1 MGMNLVGVRKITKK
15 EGKQWINVQ
24 SKFFTSTEICNGF
37 GIRMGDTLKLRIRD
51 NIFLSK
57 VSDFITVP
65 TNLVFSENEINNIKQ
80 NGRIRKK
87 INVDI
92 LDIIK
97 DKVSIEENNFIVGI
111 LSHLFSDG
119 SISPT
124 IIHFTNKDVELITH
138 FESLVSQVFPNVKI
152 DRWND
157 NGVFH
162 SIIENMKFV
171 SIISRFVDKF
181 GRKSLTNPYV
191 PKFIKVSEP
200 FSMEWLKHSFTDEGW
215 IKSKVAQIGRNVR
228 FKNDELVHS
237 LNWKLERLLKDNY
250 PVITSN
256 LLNDQ
261 LELVPNNNMLNDESE
276 MLTKLGMKNFVRS
289 RKKVH
294 LINGSI
300 SVHSELSVK
309 LNEFK
314 NIGFC
319 CGRKQRQLESI
330 VNS

>member
-1 MGMNLVGVRKITKK
+1 MGVRKITKK
-15 EGKQWINVQ
+15 EGKQWTNVQ
-24 SKFFTSTEICNGF
+24 SKFFTSTEICNRF
-37 GIRMGDTLKLRIRD
+37 GIRVGDTLKLRIND
-51 NIFLSK
+51 CIFLSK

-65 TNLVFSENEINNIKQ
+65 TNLVFSENEITNIKQ

-87 INVDI
+87 IDVDI

-97 DKVSIEENNFIVGI
+97 DKVRIEEDNFIVGI

-124 IIHFTNKDVELITH
+124 IIHFTNKDLEIITH

-152 DRWND
+152 DRWDD
-157 NGVFH
+157 NGVLH

-181 GRKSLTNPYV
+181 GRRSLTNPHV
-191 PKFIKVSEP
+191 PKFIKENEV

-215 IKSKVAQIGRNVR
+215 IKNKVTQISRNVR
-228 FKNDELVHS
+228 FKNDKLVNS
-237 LNWKLERLLKDNY
+237 LNWKLERTLKDNF

-256 LLNDQ
+256 LRNDQ
-261 LELVPNNNMLNDESE
+261 LELLPQNNMLNDESE
-276 MLTKLGMKNFVRS
+276 MLTKLGMKNFVRT

-294 LINGSI
+294 LINGLI
-300 SVHSELSVK
+300 GVQLELSVK

-319 CGRKQRQLESI
+319 CGRKQRQLENI
-330 VNS
+330 INS